1 MDRFGLEIS
10 ACLNAQWTI
19 IEYMVNDG
27 PNYKTK
33 ETIAKRNMTLQVFTN
48 KLNQEYGVSYNKWL
62 EIK

>member
-10 ACLNAQWTI
+10 AYLNAQLTI

-33 ETIAKRNMTLQVFTN
+33 ETIAKRNMTLSV
-48 KLNQEYGVSYNKWL
+48 Y
-62 EIK
+62 